1 MKPELVDATLKRK
14 QEERRRQEMVELQ
27 QEMGIQVSNHQQ
39 QQRQQPRNGVQ
50 QLLQAQQVLA
60 AVQGIQHPH
69 SSVDPLAA
77 TEQGDRPDEALLYQ
91 ALEGK
96 KKVLLELRQDTVASP
111 RPQLQQQQAQQ
122 VQVQEQLHQQVEQ
135 HQQQQQAVLFTS
147 KSLSFC
153 KTHANTKWTICKI

>member
-1 MKPELVDATLKRK
+1 MKH
-14 QEERRRQEMVELQ
+14 
-27 QEMGIQVSNHQQ
+27 NF
-39 QQRQQPRNGVQ
+39 
-50 QLLQAQQVLA
+50 QVLA

-77 TEQGDRPDEALLYQ
+77 SEQGDRPDEALLYQVIIPWHLNSILLNLCQ

-111 RPQLQQQQAQQ
+111 RPQPQQQQVQQVQQ

-135 HQQQQQAVLFTS
+135 HQQQQVIYLFVA
-147 KSLSFC
+147 KSLF
-153 KTHANTKWTICKI
+153 A

>member
-1 MKPELVDATLKRK
+1 
-14 QEERRRQEMVELQ
+14 MVELQ
-27 QEMGIQVSNHQQ
+27 QEMGIQVSNQQ

-77 TEQGDRPDEALLYQ
+77 SEQGDRPDEALLYQ

-111 RPQLQQQQAQQ
+111 RPQPQHLQVQQ
-122 VQVQEQLHQQVEQ
+122 VQVQEQLHQQV
-135 HQQQQQAVLFTS
+135 
-147 KSLSFC
+147 
-153 KTHANTKWTICKI
+153 

>member
-1 MKPELVDATLKRK
+1 M
-14 QEERRRQEMVELQ
+14 
-27 QEMGIQVSNHQQ
+27 
-39 QQRQQPRNGVQ
+39 
-50 QLLQAQQVLA
+50 LA

-77 TEQGDRPDEALLYQ
+77 SEQGDRPDEALLYQVLSLLFLKSLRIFKAKTPQ

-111 RPQLQQQQAQQ
+111 RPQPQPQQLQVQQ

-135 HQQQQQAVLFTS
+135 HQQQQVIYLFVA
-147 KSLSFC
+147 KSLF
-153 KTHANTKWTICKI
+153 A

>member
-1 MKPELVDATLKRK
+1 M
-14 QEERRRQEMVELQ
+14 
-27 QEMGIQVSNHQQ
+27 
-39 QQRQQPRNGVQ
+39 
-50 QLLQAQQVLA
+50 LA

-77 TEQGDRPDEALLYQ
+77 SEQGDRPDEALLYQVLFSFFLRSLGIFQTKLPQ

-111 RPQLQQQQAQQ
+111 RPQPQQLQVQQ

-135 HQQQQQAVLFTS
+135 HQQQQVIYLFTS
-147 KSLSFC
+147 KPLSFS
-153 KTHANTKWTICKI
+153 KLMQAQNGQSAKFEKKYYPKWQ

>member
-1 MKPELVDATLKRK
+1 M
-14 QEERRRQEMVELQ
+14 
-27 QEMGIQVSNHQQ
+27 
-39 QQRQQPRNGVQ
+39 
-50 QLLQAQQVLA
+50 LA

-91 ALEGK
+91 VLFSFFLRSLGIFQTKPAQALEGK

-111 RPQLQQQQAQQ
+111 RPQPQQLQVQQ

-135 HQQQQQAVLFTS
+135 HQQQQVIYLFVA
-147 KSLSFC
+147 KSLF
-153 KTHANTKWTICKI
+153 A

>member
-1 MKPELVDATLKRK
+1 M
-14 QEERRRQEMVELQ
+14 
-27 QEMGIQVSNHQQ
+27 
-39 QQRQQPRNGVQ
+39 
-50 QLLQAQQVLA
+50 LA

-77 TEQGDRPDEALLYQ
+77 SEQGDRPDEALLYQVLFSFFLRSLGIFQTKLPQ

-111 RPQLQQQQAQQ
+111 RPQPQQQQVQQ

-135 HQQQQQAVLFTS
+135 HQQQQVIYLLTS
-147 KSLSFC
+147 KSLYFC
-153 KTHANTKWTICKI
+153 KTHASTKLTICKICKQYYLK